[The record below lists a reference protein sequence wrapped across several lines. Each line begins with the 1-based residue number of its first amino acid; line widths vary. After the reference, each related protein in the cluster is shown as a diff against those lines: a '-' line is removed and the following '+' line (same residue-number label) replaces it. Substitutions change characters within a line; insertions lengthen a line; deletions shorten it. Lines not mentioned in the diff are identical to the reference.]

1 MSREPVVISK
11 DTIKRLLRDIKEL
24 IRSPLCENGI
34 YYHHSETDMLKGYA
48 LIIGQPDTPYYGGY
62 YLFEFHFPADYP
74 HSPPLVTYHTNGQNV
89 RFNPNFYK
97 NGKVCISILNTW
109 NGEQWSSCQT
119 ITTILLTLCMVLCKN
134 PLLNEPGTNT
144 NDANITT
151 YNDIITYANIN
162 IGICDVILGN
172 IHLDEN
178 LQQQFS
184 FFNDIIY
191 TTFLKNYDNII
202 NLCQINSETF
212 FHHPFLKID
221 LYLMRVLINY
231 PYVLEK
237 VKLCKL
243 HIENKNII
251 YDNKIELNK

>member
-1 MSREPVVISK
+1 MSKDPVVISK

-48 LIIGQPDTPYYGGY
+48 LIIGQSDTPYYGGY
-62 YLFEFHFPADYP
+62 YFFEFHFPADYP

-89 RFNPNFYK
+89 RFHPNFYK

-109 NGEQWSSCQT
+109 TGEQWSSCQT

-134 PLLNEPGTNT
+134 PLLNEPGTNPH
-144 NDANITT
+144 DINITT

-162 IGICDVILGN
+162 VGICDVILGN
-172 IHLDEN
+172 LDINEN
-178 LQQQFS
+178 FS

-191 TTFLKNYDNII
+191 ASFLKNYEAIL
-202 NLCQINSETF
+202 NLCNVKSDIF
-212 FHHPFLKID
+212 FCCPMLKID
-221 LYLMRVLINY
+221 LYLMQVRIIY
-231 PYVLEK
+231 PYVIEKLEK
-237 VKLCKL
+237 CKL
-243 HIENKNII
+243 YIEDKNII
-251 YDNKIELNK
+251 YHNKIELNK